1 MEETHEPRRSA
12 GWESG
17 SPAVSERPGGDVDV
31 IERTP
36 DADEL
41 DSPRETAARDAL
53 KVLALEQRIQ
63 RLEEAVARLQ
73 DTAPIEA
80 RVAERITTQITSQF
94 NQNRGP
100 SIRETT
106 GLIVD
111 AGRRLLPAA
120 LGAVQDQAPARD
132 PSATGN
138 KQSFWRRWFLVDLL
152 VELRAIFWM
161 FVDPRYRLGWPTRIV
176 ALVLLTAIATS
187 RLWPP
192 ASLLAPV
199 SDTLTTLVDKVV
211 DLVLAYLLWKILSH
225 EAHRYRQT
233 APDLPPT
240 MRL

>member
-1 MEETHEPRRSA
+1 MEEKHEPRRGA
-12 GWESG
+12 RWESA
-17 SPAVSERPGGDVDV
+17 SPAVSERAGEDVDV

-36 DADEL
+36 DAD
-41 DSPRETAARDAL
+41 DADPPGPAARDAL
-53 KVLALEQRIQ
+53 KVLALEQRIK
-63 RLEEAVARLQ
+63 RLEEAVAQLQ
-73 DTAPIEA
+73 DTSTIEA
-80 RVAERITTQITSQF
+80 RVAERITTQITSQL

-120 LGAVQDQAPARD
+120 LGAVQDQAAGTD
-132 PSATGN
+132 TSSTAN
-138 KQSFWRRWFLVDLL
+138 KQPFWRRWFLLDLL

-176 ALVLLTAIATS
+176 ALALLAAIATS

-192 ASLLAPV
+192 ASLLTDV
-199 SDTLTTLVDKVV
+199 YILGTLVDKVV
-211 DLVLAYLLWKILSH
+211 DLALAYLLWKILSH
-225 EAHRYRQT
+225 EARRYRQT

>member
-12 GWESG
+12 GWESE
-17 SPAVSERPGGDVDV
+17 SPADSEGAGGDVDV

-36 DADEL
+36 DADEA
-41 DSPRETAARDAL
+41 DPPPGPAGRDAL

-63 RLEEAVARLQ
+63 RLEEAVAQLQ
-73 DTAPIEA
+73 DTSPMEA
-80 RVAERITTQITSQF
+80 RVAERITAQITSQL

-120 LGAVQDQAPARD
+120 LGAVQDQAAAGD
-132 PSATGN
+132 PSASAN
-138 KQSFWRRWFLVDLL
+138 KQPFWRRWFLVDLL

-176 ALVLLTAIATS
+176 AVLLVTAIATS
-187 RLWPP
+187 TFWPP
-192 ASLLAPV
+192 ASLVTGIAVLGP
-199 SDTLTTLVDKVV
+199 LVDKVV

-225 EAHRYRQT
+225 EARRYRQS